1 MCRLFGMHAG
11 SVPVPATYWL
21 LDAPDSLR
29 AQGARNPDGTGLG
42 YFNTD
47 GRPHLDKQP
56 IEAGLD
62 SEFATSARTAT
73 GTTFVAHVRYA
84 TTGEK
89 SPENTH
95 PFTMDGRIFAHN
107 GAIGDLPAVD
117 ARLAALGASGL
128 VGGQTDSERVF
139 ALITAEIDRAGG
151 EVEAGL
157 VAAMRWL
164 GENVPVLALNV
175 ILATSTD
182 MWALRWPDT
191 HELWVWEWVASAGP
205 RLSSD
210 RIAARVAEP
219 GGPEGEHE
227 GEPER
232 EPEGD
237 AGADAVVGPGGIGPE
252 ADSARRASRPSVVIA
267 TERMTEDAAW
277 RLLEPGE
284 LVHIGPHLGVDS
296 RVVLAEPRHRLRL
309 ADMEPGLSA
318 AMKA

>member
-11 SVPVPATYWL
+11 SVPVSATYWL

-42 YFNTD
+42 YFGAD
-47 GRPHLDKQP
+47 GVPHLDKQP

-62 SEFATSARTAT
+62 SEFATRARTAT
-73 GTTFVAHVRYA
+73 STTFVAHVRYA
-84 TTGEK
+84 TTGVK

-95 PFTMDGRIFAHN
+95 PFAMRGRIFAHN
-107 GAIGDLPAVD
+107 GAIGDLPTVD
-117 ARLAALGASGL
+117 ARLADLGASDL

-151 EVEAGL
+151 DVESGL

-205 RLSSD
+205 RISSD
-210 RIAARVAEP
+210 RIAARVT
-219 GGPEGEHE
+219 
-227 GEPER
+227 EPE
-232 EPEGD
+232 P
-237 AGADAVVGPGGIGPE
+237 APH
-252 ADSARRASRPSVVIA
+252 ASRPSVVVA

-277 RLLEPGE
+277 RPLEPGE

-296 RVVLAEPRHRLRL
+296 RVVLDDPTHRLTL
-309 ADMEPGLSA
+309 AQMEPGLRA